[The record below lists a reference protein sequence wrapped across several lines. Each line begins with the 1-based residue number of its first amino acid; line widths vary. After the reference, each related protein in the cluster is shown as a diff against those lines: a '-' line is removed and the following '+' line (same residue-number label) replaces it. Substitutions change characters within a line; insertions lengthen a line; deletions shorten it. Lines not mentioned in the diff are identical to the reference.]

1 MNSQIKKA
9 KPEKD
14 GEFLNIQLLPDLEPR
29 LGKIYSNYIS
39 ISHSPFDFTLR
50 FCDAP
55 SGGDIVR
62 LKKGKN
68 IPIEIPNLVD
78 VVISPDMMPNLIE
91 ALKENYELY
100 LMNYKKAKCIVDEQ
114 AEGD

>member
-1 MNSQIKKA
+1 M
-9 KPEKD
+9 
-14 GEFLNIQLLPDLEPR
+14 
-29 LGKIYSNYIS
+29 
-39 ISHSPFDFTLR
+39 
-50 FCDAP
+50 
-55 SGGDIVR
+55 R

-78 VVISPDMMPNLIE
+78 VVISPDMMSNLIE

-100 LMNYKKAKCIVDEQ
+100 LMNYKKAKRIVDEQ